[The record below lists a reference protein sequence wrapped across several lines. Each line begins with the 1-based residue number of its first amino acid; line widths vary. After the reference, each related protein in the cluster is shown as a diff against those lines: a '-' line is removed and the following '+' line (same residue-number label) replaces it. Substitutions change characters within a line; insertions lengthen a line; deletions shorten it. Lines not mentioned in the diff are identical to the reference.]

1 MDSTLEKSFK
11 LFFDFLSATSCV
23 LIIPLFFSPVS
34 ETLLLVSK
42 ERLFFYAIS
51 YGISFLFFGE
61 VVGLRETNFQFGIG
75 KSFLLPLVSASL
87 AVLTLLLLVWAVEYS
102 FIGRFAIVK
111 ILLGTAIGSLILSFL
126 IKSFFTGNP
135 TKGLLLLSPER
146 RKAIIEATM
155 GQSQSFHWTDLGDKF
170 DEKKA
175 DINKVCEENKIDLLV
190 IDDEITKQNFDIVR
204 ILGSGTQVIGLLDF
218 WQKYIGCIP
227 PSEVNQSWLSKLDL
241 RIRNPLALKL
251 KRCADVIFSIFALI
265 LVSPLLFVVFL
276 LVAFESGF
284 PIIFS
289 QTRTGYLNKTFTIY
303 KIRTMRND
311 AEENGA
317 VWAKEKDNRITKF
330 GQILRKLRID
340 EIPQFWNVIKGD
352 MSIVGPRP
360 ERPEFQEELLKS
372 VPHWN
377 TRHLVKPGITG
388 WAQIKY
394 MYASNMDASEQ
405 KLAYDLYYLR
415 NLSFALDFEII
426 LATLRSI
433 GKGSR

>member
-1 MDSTLEKSFK
+1 MDSSLEKSFK
-11 LFFDFLSATSCV
+11 LFFDFLCAISCI

-34 ETLLLVSK
+34 ETLVLVSK
-42 ERLFFYAIS
+42 ERLIFYAIV
-51 YGISFLFFGE
+51 YGLSFLFFGE
-61 VVGLRETNFQFGIG
+61 VVGVRETNFQFGMG
-75 KSFLLPLVSASL
+75 KSFLLPITSAAL
-87 AVLTLLLLVWAVEYS
+87 AVLALLLLVWVIEYS

-111 ILLGTAIGSLILSFL
+111 ILFSTGASSFILNILIS
-126 IKSFFTGNP
+126 KFFRGNP
-135 TKGLLLLSPER
+135 TTGLLLLSTECKR
-146 RKAIIEATM
+146 AILEGTKT
-155 GQSQSFHWTDLGDKF
+155 QSQSFHWVELGDKLF
-170 DEKKA
+170 DKEANIQK
-175 DINKVCEENKIDLLV
+175 ICEENNIDLLV
-190 IDDEITKQNFDIVR
+190 IDDEFTACNFDIVT

-241 RIRNPLALKL
+241 RIRNPLALKV
-251 KRCADVIFSIFALI
+251 KRSADVILSIFALI
-265 LVSPLLFVVFL
+265 ISAPLLLFVFL
-276 LVAFESGF
+276 LVAFDSGF
-284 PIIFS
+284 PLIFS
-289 QTRTGYLNKTFTIY
+289 QTRTGYLNKNFTLY
-303 KIRTMRND
+303 KIRTMRKD
-311 AEENGA
+311 AEESGA
-317 VWAKEKDNRITKF
+317 VWAKENDNRITKF
-330 GQILRKLRID
+330 GSVLRKVRID

-360 ERPEFQEELLKS
+360 ERPEFQEELLKL

>member
-11 LFFDFLSATSCV
+11 IFFDFLCAISCV

-34 ETLLLVSK
+34 ETLVLISK

-51 YGISFLFFGE
+51 YGLSFLFFGE
-61 VVGLRETNFQFGIG
+61 LMGTRESNFQFGLG
-75 KSFLLPLVSASL
+75 KSFLLPMTAASFSVLV
-87 AVLTLLLLVWAVEYS
+87 LLLLVWVIEYS
-102 FIGRFAIVK
+102 FVGRFAIVK
-111 ILLGTAIGSLILSFL
+111 ILLSTALGSLISSFL
-126 IKSFFTGNP
+126 IKKFFSGNP
-135 TKGLLLLSPER
+135 SRCLLLLSAER
-146 RKAIIEATM
+146 RKAIVEGTKEK
-155 GQSQSFHWTDLGDKF
+155 SHSFNWIDL
-170 DEKKA
+170 DETKA
-175 DINKVCEENKIDLLV
+175 VQEIYIQKICEEENVDLLV
-190 IDDEITKQNFDIVR
+190 IDDEVANRNFDIVS
-204 ILGSGTQVIGLLDF
+204 ILGGGTQVIGLLDF

-227 PSEVNQSWLSKLDL
+227 PSEVNQAWLSKLDL

-251 KRCADVIFSIFALI
+251 KRCADIIFSIFALI
-265 LVSPLLFVVFL
+265 LVSPLLLLVFL
-276 LVAFESGF
+276 LVAFDSGF
-284 PIIFS
+284 PLIFS
-289 QTRTGYLNKTFTIY
+289 QTRTGYLNRNFTVY
-303 KIRTMRND
+303 KIRTMRKD
-311 AEENGA
+311 AEEKGA
-317 VWAKEKDNRITKF
+317 VWAQENDSRITKV
-330 GQILRKLRID
+330 GNILRKLRID

-394 MYASNMDASEQ
+394 TYASNMDASEQ

>member
-11 LFFDFLSATSCV
+11 LFFDFLCAISCV
-23 LIIPLFFSPVS
+23 LIVPLFFSPVS
-34 ETLLLVSK
+34 ETLVLVSK
-42 ERLFFYAIS
+42 ERLLFYAIS

-61 VVGLRETNFQFGIG
+61 VVGLREINFQFGLG
-75 KSFLLPLVSASL
+75 KSFLLPLVSASF

-111 ILLGTAIGSLILSFL
+111 ILLFTALGSQISSFL
-126 IKSFFTGNP
+126 IKKFFSGNP
-135 TKGLLLLSPER
+135 SRCLLLLSAER
-146 RKAIIEATM
+146 RKAIVEGTK
-155 GQSQSFHWTDLGDKF
+155 QTLHSFNWVDL
-170 DEKKA
+170 DETRE
-175 DINKVCEENKIDLLV
+175 DQEINIQKICEGENVDLLV
-190 IDDEITKQNFDIVR
+190 IDDEIANRDFDIVS

-227 PSEVNQSWLSKLDL
+227 PTEVNQAWLSKLDL
-241 RIRNPLALKL
+241 RIRNPFALKF
-251 KRCADVIFSIFALI
+251 KRFADVIFSILALI
-265 LVSPLLFVVFL
+265 FLSPLLLFVFL
-276 LVAFESGF
+276 LSALDSGF
-284 PIIFS
+284 PLIFS
-289 QTRTGYLNKTFTIY
+289 QTRTGYLNKNFTVY
-303 KIRTMRND
+303 KIRTMRKD
-311 AEENGA
+311 AEKKGA
-317 VWAKEKDNRITKF
+317 VWAQENDSRITKV
-330 GQILRKLRID
+330 GNILRKLRID

-394 MYASNMDASEQ
+394 TYASNMDASEQ